1 METEKLRQ
9 SYKNLSLRAGV
20 DSQRAERTVNSL
32 TGVVLALSVSGF
44 STIPALAQVQP
55 PAPSVQNQVAI
66 VPQSSAIT
74 ITFPTALTVNAS
86 QRRNLTTAV
95 FLAKPLLDG
104 NGNVVVDAN
113 SPVNVEIQPT
123 KGGALIKAVA
133 LVDNGRIIPIQA
145 TGPLIPDHQV
155 ISTGNS
161 QNQGLYNSL
170 AGSAFNV
177 LLSASGMANRF
188 GSDTAN
194 SIGNSLGS
202 GLVTISGISSTKK
215 IHQVDI
221 PQGGVFIL
229 TLEAPVM
236 IPPKGM
242 QTPVAT
248 QTSTSPAPVATQTP
262 TNSAP
267 ATISPP
273 PPAQTPATPA
283 PVTTSPPPPAQ
294 TQASAALIP
303 APVGITITPPAQT
316 QGSAMPNVSIS
327 SKKKVIYVN
336 AATGT
341 DSAGESGSTEATPD
355 KTIAYA
361 LKQAPPGTV
370 IQLAP
375 GSYSD
380 KTGEVFPLV
389 LKPGVTLRG
398 EPANK
403 GQNIV
408 ITGGG
413 RYVSPTFARQDIT
426 VQAENDK

>member
-202 GLVTISGISSTKK
+202 GLVTIDISEKW
-215 IHQVDI
+215 
-221 PQGGVFIL
+221 
-229 TLEAPVM
+229 
-236 IPPKGM
+236 
-242 QTPVAT
+242 
-248 QTSTSPAPVATQTP
+248 
-262 TNSAP
+262 
-267 ATISPP
+267 
-273 PPAQTPATPA
+273 
-283 PVTTSPPPPAQ
+283 
-294 TQASAALIP
+294 
-303 APVGITITPPAQT
+303 
-316 QGSAMPNVSIS
+316 
-327 SKKKVIYVN
+327 
-336 AATGT
+336 
-341 DSAGESGSTEATPD
+341 
-355 KTIAYA
+355 
-361 LKQAPPGTV
+361 
-370 IQLAP
+370 
-375 GSYSD
+375 
-380 KTGEVFPLV
+380 
-389 LKPGVTLRG
+389 
-398 EPANK
+398 
-403 GQNIV
+403 
-408 ITGGG
+408 
-413 RYVSPTFARQDIT
+413 
-426 VQAENDK
+426 